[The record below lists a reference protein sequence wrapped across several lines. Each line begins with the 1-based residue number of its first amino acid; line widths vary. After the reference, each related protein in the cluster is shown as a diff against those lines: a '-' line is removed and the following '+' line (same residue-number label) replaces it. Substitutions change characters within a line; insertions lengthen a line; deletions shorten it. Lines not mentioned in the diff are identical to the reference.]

1 MLVHI
6 DHQDTMHLPAAVL
19 ALAVGGL
26 ILNVFC
32 YLLIGGY
39 THHQENFLHMNP
51 TGDVRLDR
59 DEMRRSSRRLS
70 FKTKHNDNGPNS
82 ITTMHSNQSIQMAV
96 PKDASK
102 TNATKSSSP
111 ADGRLQQRRFSRE
124 ILRDI
129 SSELTIG

>member
-6 DHQDTMHLPAAVL
+6 DNQDTMHLPFAVF
-19 ALAVGGL
+19 ALAFAGL
-26 ILNVFC
+26 ILNAFC

-39 THHQENFLHMNP
+39 THHQENFLHINP

-70 FKTKHNDNGPNS
+70 FKSKNTDNGPNS
-82 ITTMHSNQSIQMAV
+82 ITTMHSNQSIQMA
-96 PKDASK
+96 ASNA
-102 TNATKSSSP
+102 NATKSPSP
-111 ADGRLQQRRFSRE
+111 LTDAIQLQRRFSQE

-129 SSELTIG
+129 SSKCG